1 MLENCLALHHAMIYW
16 SRLTNFRYDIISQ
29 AYHYIGSEF
38 KNQAKYLNDYTE
50 MNILS
55 QGLIEYIIQSD
66 FHSDEA
72 SFCINTFDRLFAI
85 MHHIV
90 NMGMY
95 FDLLNNGQAD
105 SEMVL
110 LKNGRIVFPKM
121 IEDINIPYFTTLR
134 KRTMEYREVLVRQH
148 QLLPRY
154 EVDRTEKKFKE
165 AFKAEFGIDIEIL
178 FQIQGRSI
186 DYANNNKESIVVVS
200 KDLFE
205 EKILAE
211 CLDAEL
217 FRMFYE
223 HFVLSKDAYA
233 EMPVSEKLLQRYNR
247 SVQLSSRPWVLYE
260 DKILY
265 SVKSI
270 YVSCQILLERVDAGT
285 IKHNSNLMRNYIGKI
300 SEKKGHLFTQNLR
313 DFFKSLEEE
322 DLKVNIE
329 VQICPGKPLCA
340 EENLGDI
347 DVLLIDSRRKK
358 IVCIEAKD
366 YYCARTIYD
375 MLSQN
380 IKIEKALPKVIRRD
394 EWCRAH
400 RDLFKF
406 YYKDIDKSYEMKT
419 IFLTYEEP
427 TYKYFK
433 HSIESSITM
442 LSAFDII
449 KDYHIVFQ

>member
-1 MLENCLALHHAMIYW
+1 
-16 SRLTNFRYDIISQ
+16 
-29 AYHYIGSEF
+29 
-38 KNQAKYLNDYTE
+38 
-50 MNILS
+50 
-55 QGLIEYIIQSD
+55 
-66 FHSDEA
+66 
-72 SFCINTFDRLFAI
+72 
-85 MHHIV
+85 
-90 NMGMY
+90 
-95 FDLLNNGQAD
+95 
-105 SEMVL
+105 
-110 LKNGRIVFPKM
+110 M

-285 IKHNSNLMRNYIGKI
+285 IKHNSNLMRNYIGK
-300 SEKKGHLFTQNLR
+300 
-313 DFFKSLEEE
+313 
-322 DLKVNIE
+322 
-329 VQICPGKPLCA
+329 
-340 EENLGDI
+340 
-347 DVLLIDSRRKK
+347 
-358 IVCIEAKD
+358 
-366 YYCARTIYD
+366 
-375 MLSQN
+375 
-380 IKIEKALPKVIRRD
+380 
-394 EWCRAH
+394 
-400 RDLFKF
+400 
-406 YYKDIDKSYEMKT
+406 
-419 IFLTYEEP
+419 
-427 TYKYFK
+427 
-433 HSIESSITM
+433 
-442 LSAFDII
+442 
-449 KDYHIVFQ
+449 